1 MILDDLMTGFPIPWL
16 SPSLK
21 SNCFD
26 NGNNYVVDRL
36 SLLWSAILLGA
47 EALSSGFISI
57 ATNTGWVLNTRFL
70 LYLIQNWVVL
80 HTNKKYCAQYAHSDT
95 ATESRYII
103 QRSIQESWIVVEFM
117 TLF

>member
-1 MILDDLMTGFPIPWL
+1 MILDDLVTGFPIPWL

-47 EALSSGFISI
+47 EALSSGSFKKSLFFRTNQVTGHSSCFDCLDFHLLSI
-57 ATNTGWVLNTRFL
+57 DSTN
-70 LYLIQNWVVL
+70 
-80 HTNKKYCAQYAHSDT
+80 D
-95 ATESRYII
+95 
-103 QRSIQESWIVVEFM
+103 
-117 TLF
+117 

>member
-1 MILDDLMTGFPIPWL
+1 MILDDLVTGFPIPWL

-47 EALSSGFISI
+47 EALSSGSFKKISLHPDQSSHW
-57 ATNTGWVLNTRFL
+57 TFVLL
-70 LYLIQNWVVL
+70 
-80 HTNKKYCAQYAHSDT
+80 
-95 ATESRYII
+95 
-103 QRSIQESWIVVEFM
+103 
-117 TLF
+117 